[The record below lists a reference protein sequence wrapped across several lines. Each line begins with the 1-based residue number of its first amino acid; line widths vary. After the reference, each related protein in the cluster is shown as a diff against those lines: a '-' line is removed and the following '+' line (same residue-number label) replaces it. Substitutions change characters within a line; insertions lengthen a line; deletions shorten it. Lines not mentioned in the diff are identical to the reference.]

1 MDCLF
6 CKIVNKEIPSRIIT
20 ETENSIAFLDAFPV
34 SRGHTLVIP
43 KNHYEKVQD
52 MTDIDNNDLFDTV
65 HKVISK
71 VDKLTGSTLLA
82 IHNGKDS
89 GQEIPHVHVH
99 LIPRDPA
106 DQAGPV
112 HSMFK
117 DRPKLSDDELDQ
129 IYAKIKSSLIIG
141 EIFFLSRFSFVN
153 INCMCWTCFCGI
165 HYFFL

>member
-6 CKIVNKEIPSRIIT
+6 CKIANKEISSRIIT

-52 MTDIDNNDLFDTV
+52 MTDVDNNDLFDTV

-99 LIPRDPA
+99 LIPRELD

-117 DRPKLSDDELDQ
+117 DRPKLSDEELDKLC
-129 IYAKIKSSLIIG
+129 AKIKSS
-141 EIFFLSRFSFVN
+141 
-153 INCMCWTCFCGI
+153 
-165 HYFFL
+165 

>member
-1 MDCLF
+1 MDCIF
-6 CKIVNKEIPSRIIT
+6 CKIANKEIPSRIIA

-99 LIPRDPA
+99 LIPRELD

-117 DRPKLSDDELDQ
+117 DRPKLSDEELEQ
-129 IYAKIKSSLIIG
+129 LCAKIKSS
-141 EIFFLSRFSFVN
+141 
-153 INCMCWTCFCGI
+153 
-165 HYFFL
+165 

>member
-1 MDCLF
+1 MNCIF
-6 CKIVNKEIPSRIIT
+6 CRIAKKEIPSKIIT
-20 ETENSIAFLDAFPV
+20 ETKNSIAFLDAFPV

-52 MTDIDNNDLFDTV
+52 MTNVDNSDLFDVV
-65 HKVISK
+65 HEVISK

-99 LIPRDPA
+99 LIPRKQD

-112 HSMFK
+112 HNMFK
-117 DRPKLSDDELDQ
+117 DMPKLSDEELNKLC
-129 IYAKIKSSLIIG
+129 IEIKS
-141 EIFFLSRFSFVN
+141 N
-153 INCMCWTCFCGI
+153 
-165 HYFFL
+165 

>member
-1 MDCLF
+1 MDCIF
-6 CKIVNKEIPSRIIT
+6 CKIANKEIPSRIIT

-65 HKVISK
+65 HNVISK

-89 GQEIPHVHVH
+89 CQEIPHVHVH
-99 LIPRDPA
+99 LIPRESH

-129 IYAKIKSSLIIG
+129 ICAKIKSS
-141 EIFFLSRFSFVN
+141 
-153 INCMCWTCFCGI
+153 
-165 HYFFL
+165 

>member
-1 MDCLF
+1 MDCIF
-6 CKIVNKEIPSRIIT
+6 CKIAKKETPSKIIA
-20 ETENSIAFLDAFPV
+20 ETENSIAFLDAFPL

-43 KNHYEKVQD
+43 KCHYEKVQD
-52 MTDIDNNDLFDTV
+52 MTDIDNADLFNTV

-71 VDKLTGSTLLA
+71 VDKLTGATLLA

-99 LIPRDPA
+99 LIPRQSS

-117 DRPKLSDDELDQ
+117 DKPKPSDEELDELS
-129 IYAKIKSSLIIG
+129 AKIKSS
-141 EIFFLSRFSFVN
+141 
-153 INCMCWTCFCGI
+153 
-165 HYFFL
+165 

>member
-1 MDCLF
+1 MDCIF
-6 CKIVNKEIPSRIIT
+6 CKIANKEIPSRIIT

-52 MTDIDNNDLFDTV
+52 MTDIDNSDLFDTV

-89 GQEIPHVHVH
+89 GQEIPHIHVH
-99 LIPRDPA
+99 LIPREVD

-117 DRPKLSDDELDQ
+117 DRPKLSDEELEQ
-129 IYAKIKSSLIIG
+129 LCAKIKSS
-141 EIFFLSRFSFVN
+141 
-153 INCMCWTCFCGI
+153 
-165 HYFFL
+165 

>member
-6 CKIVNKEIPSRIIT
+6 CKIANKEIPSRIIT
-20 ETENSIAFLDAFPV
+20 ETENSIVFLDAFPV

-99 LIPRDPA
+99 LIPRNTD

-117 DRPKLSDDELDQ
+117 NRPKLSDEELDKLC
-129 IYAKIKSSLIIG
+129 AKIKSS
-141 EIFFLSRFSFVN
+141 
-153 INCMCWTCFCGI
+153 
-165 HYFFL
+165 

>member
-6 CKIVNKEIPSRIIT
+6 CKIANKEIPSRIIT

-65 HKVISK
+65 HNVISK

-99 LIPRDPA
+99 LIPRELD

-117 DRPKLSDDELDQ
+117 DRPKLSDEELDQ
-129 IYAKIKSSLIIG
+129 LCAKIKSS
-141 EIFFLSRFSFVN
+141 
-153 INCMCWTCFCGI
+153 
-165 HYFFL
+165 

>member
-34 SRGHTLVIP
+34 SRGHTLVIT
-43 KNHYEKVQD
+43 KKHYEKVQD

-65 HKVISK
+65 YNVISK

-99 LIPRDPA
+99 LIPRESD

-117 DRPKLSDDELDQ
+117 DRPKLSDEELEQ
-129 IYAKIKSSLIIG
+129 LCAKIKS
-141 EIFFLSRFSFVN
+141 N
-153 INCMCWTCFCGI
+153 
-165 HYFFL
+165 